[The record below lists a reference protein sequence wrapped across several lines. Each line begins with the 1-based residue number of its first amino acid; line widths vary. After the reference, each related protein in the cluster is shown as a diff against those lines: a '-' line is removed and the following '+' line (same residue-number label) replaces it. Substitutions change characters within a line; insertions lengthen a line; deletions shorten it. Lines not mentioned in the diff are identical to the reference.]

1 MRRRS
6 IRPIIAL
13 LTLALLS
20 SGPVGCANS
29 KNDSMA
35 GYYRRGSIHSDSY
48 SGVNY
53 GSYGGYGGY
62 GGYYGRP
69 GWY

>member
-1 MRRRS
+1 MRRRI
-6 IRPIIAL
+6 IRPIIVL

-29 KNDSMA
+29 SNDSMA

-53 GSYGGYGGY
+53 GRYGYGGY

>member
-6 IRPIIAL
+6 IRLIIAL
-13 LTLALLS
+13 LTLALFA
-20 SGPVGCANS
+20 SGPLGCANS
-29 KNDSMA
+29 SNDSMA

-48 SGVNY
+48 PGGY
-53 GSYGGYGGY
+53 YGYGGY

-69 GWY
+69 GMY

>member
-1 MRRRS
+1 MKQRGLRLT
-6 IRPIIAL
+6 IAL

-20 SGPVGCANS
+20 ALPLGCANS

-48 SGVNY
+48 PGTYY
-53 GSYGGYGGY
+53 GRGGYG
-62 GGYYGRP
+62 YGRP
-69 GWY
+69 GYY